1 MKLLRLKLFTLLLI
15 LSAAV
20 YGQNLTQTLR
30 GTVIDGNTK
39 TQLFG
44 ANIMVVGTDP
54 VQGASSDIDGNF
66 SIENVAIGRI
76 SIQVSAIGYETRMLY
91 NIIIESAR
99 EAVLTVEMTE
109 SFTMLDELTVRPEK
123 ENGASINDMT
133 LVSSKTVTVEETGR
147 YAGSLN
153 DPARMVSAF
162 AGVSGNAEGDNEI
175 VVRGNSPRGFLWR
188 LEGIEIPNP
197 NHFAQV
203 GSSGGPVNTLN
214 ASMLANSDF
223 FSGAFS
229 PEYGNAISGV
239 FDTKFRIGN
248 NQKREY
254 SLSLGVLGAEATLE
268 GPFSENYS
276 GSYLINY
283 RYSALDLLDAAG
295 LIDFGGI
302 PKYQDLSF
310 KVQLPTKNKGVF
322 TLFGLGG
329 LSSILDV
336 ESDEETDVIYSKSTL
351 NANMGV
357 VGLKH
362 LYPINDNM
370 YLGSYVSV
378 STSGNIYNESIS
390 DSVSGKFFEGYN
402 HDFSETNFRF
412 STSLNNRIN
421 RRNTINT
428 GIILTMLKSEM
439 FGQSNY
445 TNTEKITWI
454 NTDNNSAMIRAYSS
468 WKHRFSETI
477 TMVNGI
483 HYTQLML
490 NNNFAIEPRVALKWQ
505 CNTNDFITMAMGLH
519 SKVESNSVYMATTD
533 QTTGEQANRNLE
545 LMKAFHAVV
554 GIEHHFNENLMLKSE
569 VYYQYLYDVPVEN
582 NPNSSFSILNFSNG
596 FIDIPLVNEGT
607 GKNYGLEL
615 TLERYYARNF
625 YFMLTGSL
633 FQSKYTAMDEIE
645 RDTRF
650 NTNYATNLVAGK
662 EFKLSSAKKNKSI
675 AVNVKTSFLGANRY
689 TPIDLEQSILAG
701 NTVYDESNVLSEK
714 GEDFFYLNLG
724 VTYIINGKKMTQK
737 LKLDIQ
743 NLTNNQAVVGEYYNA
758 RLQVI
763 EPAYQ
768 LALIPNIAY
777 TIMF

>member
-1 MKLLRLKLFTLLLI
+1 M
-15 LSAAV
+15 
-20 YGQNLTQTLR
+20 
-30 GTVIDGNTK
+30 
-39 TQLFG
+39 
-44 ANIMVVGTDP
+44 
-54 VQGASSDIDGNF
+54 
-66 SIENVAIGRI
+66 
-76 SIQVSAIGYETRMLY
+76 
-91 NIIIESAR
+91 
-99 EAVLTVEMTE
+99 
-109 SFTMLDELTVRPEK
+109 
-123 ENGASINDMT
+123 NDMA

-336 ESDEETDVIYSKSTL
+336 ESDEETDVIYSKSTV

-378 STSGNIYNESIS
+378 STNGNIYNESIS

-421 RRNTINT
+421 RRNTVNT
-428 GIILTMLKSEM
+428 GIILSTLKSEM

-454 NTDNNSAMIRAYSS
+454 NTNNNSAMIQAYSS

-477 TMVNGI
+477 TMVSGI

-490 NNNFAIEPRVALKWQ
+490 NNNFAIEPRIALKWQ
-505 CNTNDFITMAMGLH
+505 CNTNEFITMAMGLH
-519 SKVESNSVYMATTD
+519 SKAES
-533 QTTGEQANRNLE
+533 
-545 LMKAFHAVV
+545 
-554 GIEHHFNENLMLKSE
+554 
-569 VYYQYLYDVPVEN
+569 
-582 NPNSSFSILNFSNG
+582 
-596 FIDIPLVNEGT
+596 
-607 GKNYGLEL
+607 
-615 TLERYYARNF
+615 
-625 YFMLTGSL
+625 
-633 FQSKYTAMDEIE
+633 
-645 RDTRF
+645 
-650 NTNYATNLVAGK
+650 
-662 EFKLSSAKKNKSI
+662 
-675 AVNVKTSFLGANRY
+675 
-689 TPIDLEQSILAG
+689 
-701 NTVYDESNVLSEK
+701 
-714 GEDFFYLNLG
+714 
-724 VTYIINGKKMTQK
+724 
-737 LKLDIQ
+737 
-743 NLTNNQAVVGEYYNA
+743 
-758 RLQVI
+758 
-763 EPAYQ
+763 
-768 LALIPNIAY
+768 
-777 TIMF
+777 